1 MYPLV
6 FCCFITIPCGRRLI
20 LFACVALFLFKLLL
34 LCPLP
39 AITGH
44 RPTPKTSQRA
54 WPKPQFSNCF
64 KRVCLLLLS
73 FPCFVGVRY
82 RFYFCLCMCF
92 CCLVRLCCCPLLFL
106 FDPSVLFYL
115 LFMVF
120 NFVALFPFFFVFDV
134 YIICVA
140 LLFRSR
146 KRKKKTAHTRNLPT
160 QSACE
165 LSCFSSLYV
174 YVYITYTYTLRIRYI
189 CIRSVYVARYTLYI

>member
-1 MYPLV
+1 
-6 FCCFITIPCGRRLI
+6 
-20 LFACVALFLFKLLL
+20 
-34 LCPLP
+34 
-39 AITGH
+39 
-44 RPTPKTSQRA
+44 
-54 WPKPQFSNCF
+54 
-64 KRVCLLLLS
+64 
-73 FPCFVGVRY
+73 
-82 RFYFCLCMCF
+82 MCF

-189 CIRSVYVARYTLYI
+189 CIRSVYVIRYTPYIYIRYHVMDKDTGEGGGGHPSDHRRDHPTDRSPPRIPCGDSIGA